1 VSSDRVGRTLAS
13 CETDFDR
20 TAKDAYGWQKCQNER
35 EGRGKG
41 EGGMLTAKTTCSE
54 PFAGGIDFSHCWD
67 TLKIMSTVE
76 EITEAVAVL
85 PERDFWLVTDR
96 ILEMRESHWDQQMI
110 DDARSGGPL
119 DRIAQAALIEFKQG
133 RTKPLR

>member
-1 VSSDRVGRTLAS
+1 
-13 CETDFDR
+13 
-20 TAKDAYGWQKCQNER
+20 
-35 EGRGKG
+35 
-41 EGGMLTAKTTCSE
+41 
-54 PFAGGIDFSHCWD
+54 
-67 TLKIMSTVE
+67 MSTVE

-85 PERDFWLVTDR
+85 PERDFWLLTDR
-96 ILEMRESHWDQQMI
+96 ILEMRESHWDQQMT